1 MDEKKVKELAKKIYL
16 NPYKEVID
24 LTIDL
29 YKKIDKWLEKFEN
42 DSVFQ
47 SIDKFMPISRVDESP
62 IKFEDLREDYED
74 ETFKLSKQ
82 NIFKNSNNVENDLI
96 FIKKV
101 LNDNQ

>member
-16 NPYKEVID
+16 NPSKEVID

-29 YKKIDKWLEKFEN
+29 YKKIDKGLEKFEN

-47 SIDKFMPISRVDESP
+47 SIHKFMPISRVDESP

-101 LNDNQ
+101 LNDN

>member
-16 NPYKEVID
+16 NPSKEVID

-29 YKKIDKWLEKFEN
+29 YKKIDKGLEKFEN
-42 DSVFQ
+42 DSVFK

-101 LNDNQ
+101 LNDN

>member
-16 NPYKEVID
+16 NPSKEVIN

-29 YKKIDKWLEKFEN
+29 YKKIDKGLKKFEN
-42 DSVFQ
+42 DPVLQ
-47 SIDKFMPISRVDESP
+47 SIDKFMPISRADESP
-62 IKFEDLREDYED
+62 IQFEDLREDYED

-101 LNDNQ
+101 LNDN

>member
-16 NPYKEVID
+16 NPSEEVID

-29 YKKIDKWLEKFEN
+29 YKKIDKGLEKFEN

-74 ETFKLSKQ
+74 KTFKLSKQ

-101 LNDNQ
+101 LNDN

>member
-16 NPYKEVID
+16 NPSKEVID

-29 YKKIDKWLEKFEN
+29 YKKIDKGLEKFEN

-47 SIDKFMPISRVDESP
+47 SIDKFMSISRVDESP
-62 IKFEDLREDYED
+62 IQFEDLREDYED
-74 ETFKLSKQ
+74 ETFKLSKE

-101 LNDNQ
+101 LNDN

>member
-16 NPYKEVID
+16 NPSKKVID

-29 YKKIDKWLEKFEN
+29 YKKIDKGLEKFEN

-101 LNDNQ
+101 LNDN

>member
-16 NPYKEVID
+16 NPSKEVID

-29 YKKIDKWLEKFEN
+29 YKKIDKGLEKFEN

-47 SIDKFMPISRVDESP
+47 SIDKFMSISRVDESP
-62 IKFEDLREDYED
+62 IQFEDLREDYED
-74 ETFKLSKQ
+74 ETFKLSKR

-101 LNDNQ
+101 LNDN

>member
-16 NPYKEVID
+16 SPSKEVID

-29 YKKIDKWLEKFEN
+29 YKKIDKGLEKFEN

-47 SIDKFMPISRVDESP
+47 SIDKFMSISRVDESP

-101 LNDNQ
+101 LNDN

>member
-16 NPYKEVID
+16 NPSKEVID

-29 YKKIDKWLEKFEN
+29 YKKIDKGLEKFEN
-42 DSVFQ
+42 DLVFQ
-47 SIDKFMPISRVDESP
+47 SVDKFMPISRVDESP

-74 ETFKLSKQ
+74 ETFKISKEA
-82 NIFKNSNNVENDLI
+82 IFKNSNNVENDLI

-101 LNDNQ
+101 LNDN

>member
-16 NPYKEVID
+16 NPSKEVID

-29 YKKIDKWLEKFEN
+29 YKKIDKGLEKFEN

-74 ETFKLSKQ
+74 EKFKLSKQ

-101 LNDNQ
+101 LNDN

>member
-16 NPYKEVID
+16 NPSKEVID

-29 YKKIDKWLEKFEN
+29 YKKIDKGLEKFEN

-74 ETFKLSKQ
+74 GTFKLSKQ

-101 LNDNQ
+101 LNDN

>member
-16 NPYKEVID
+16 NPSKEVID

-29 YKKIDKWLEKFEN
+29 YKKIDKGLEAFEN

-82 NIFKNSNNVENDLI
+82 DIFKNSNNVENDLI

-101 LNDNQ
+101 LNDN

>member
-1 MDEKKVKELAKKIYL
+1 MDEKKVKELVKKIYL
-16 NPYKEVID
+16 NPSKEVID
-24 LTIDL
+24 LTIHL
-29 YKKIDKWLEKFEN
+29 YKKIDKGLEKFEN

-47 SIDKFMPISRVDESP
+47 SIDKFMPISRVDESS

-101 LNDNQ
+101 LNDN

>member
-16 NPYKEVID
+16 NPSKEAID

-29 YKKIDKWLEKFEN
+29 YKKIDKGLEKFEN

-62 IKFEDLREDYED
+62 IKFEDLREDHED

-101 LNDNQ
+101 LNDN

>member
-16 NPYKEVID
+16 NPSKEVID

-29 YKKIDKWLEKFEN
+29 YKKIDKGLEKFEN

-47 SIDKFMPISRVDESP
+47 SIDKFMAISRVDESP
-62 IKFEDLREDYED
+62 IQFEDLREDYED
-74 ETFKLSKQ
+74 ETFKLSKE

-101 LNDNQ
+101 LNDN

>member
-16 NPYKEVID
+16 NPSKEVID

-29 YKKIDKWLEKFEN
+29 YKKIDKGLKKFEN

-62 IKFEDLREDYED
+62 IQFEDLREDYED
-74 ETFKLSKQ
+74 ETFKLSKE

-101 LNDNQ
+101 LNDN

>member
-16 NPYKEVID
+16 NPSKEVID

-29 YKKIDKWLEKFEN
+29 YKKIDKGLETFEN

-74 ETFKLSKQ
+74 ETFKISKEA
-82 NIFKNSNNVENDLI
+82 IFKNSNNVENDLI

-101 LNDNQ
+101 LNDN

>member
-16 NPYKEVID
+16 NPSKEVID

-29 YKKIDKWLEKFEN
+29 YKKIDKRLEKFEN

-101 LNDNQ
+101 LNDN

>member
-16 NPYKEVID
+16 NPSKEVID

-29 YKKIDKWLEKFEN
+29 YKKIDKGLEKFEN

-47 SIDKFMPISRVDESP
+47 SIDKFIPISRVDESP

-74 ETFKLSKQ
+74 EEFKLSKQ

-101 LNDNQ
+101 LNDN

>member
-16 NPYKEVID
+16 NPSKEVID

-29 YKKIDKWLEKFEN
+29 YKKIDKGLETFEN

-62 IKFEDLREDYED
+62 IKFEYLREDYED
-74 ETFKLSKQ
+74 ETFKISKEA
-82 NIFKNSNNVENDLI
+82 IFKNSNNVENDLI

-101 LNDNQ
+101 LNDN

>member
-16 NPYKEVID
+16 NPSKEVID

-29 YKKIDKWLEKFEN
+29 YKKIDKGLEKFEN

-47 SIDKFMPISRVDESP
+47 SIDKFIPISRVDQSP

-82 NIFKNSNNVENDLI
+82 NIFENSNNVENDLI

-101 LNDNQ
+101 LNDN

>member
-16 NPYKEVID
+16 NPSKEVID

-29 YKKIDKWLEKFEN
+29 YKKINKGLEKFEN
-42 DSVFQ
+42 DSVFK
-47 SIDKFMPISRVDESP
+47 SIDKFIPISRVDESP
-62 IKFEDLREDYED
+62 IKFEDLREDFED

-82 NIFKNSNNVENDLI
+82 NIFENSNNVENDLI

-101 LNDNQ
+101 LNDN

>member
-16 NPYKEVID
+16 SPSKEVID
-24 LTIDL
+24 LAIDL
-29 YKKIDKWLEKFEN
+29 YKKIDKGLETFEN

-82 NIFKNSNNVENDLI
+82 DIFRNSNNVENDLI

-101 LNDNQ
+101 LNDN